1 MWWLY
6 VEHPSPSALP
16 FCPSDL
22 IKGNTPSRTVS
33 NSCSGAASLKR
44 DQRSLFWPA
53 AKIGSWTGVPVRAA
67 LRSFRACSFVE
78 PLDEEQIGELLDDRE
93 RIRNAARPHGVPDL
107 VDLGLEFTRD
117 HDCVSPGIL

>member
-1 MWWLY
+1 MVSLSAMPMPSSWSTTLASTRAVGIMKRASFMWWLY
-6 VEHPSPSALP
+6 VEPPSPSALP

-53 AKIGSWTGVPVRAA
+53 AKIGSWMGVPVRAA
-67 LRSFRACSFVE
+67 LRSFRVCSSSSR
-78 PLDEEQIGELLDDRE
+78 LMKSR
-93 RIRNAARPHGVPDL
+93 
-107 VDLGLEFTRD
+107 
-117 HDCVSPGIL
+117 